1 MAKQQGKIP
10 LLALGDIYTVAS
22 ILSAIPAD
30 VAAVVGTGAQPNYL
44 SISLS
49 ISWYMATQ
57 LPGSERL

>member
-49 ISWYMATQ
+49 IS
-57 LPGSERL
+57 